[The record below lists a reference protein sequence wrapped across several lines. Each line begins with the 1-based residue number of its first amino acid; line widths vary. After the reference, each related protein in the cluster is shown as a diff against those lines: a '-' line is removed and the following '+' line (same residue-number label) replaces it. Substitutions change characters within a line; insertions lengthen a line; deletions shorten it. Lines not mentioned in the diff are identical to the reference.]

1 MRAGALILAQTLGS
15 LSVHALPKSVDE
27 RDLIGVNTTIPDALT
42 LSELYGA
49 PANNFSCKSER
60 NPVVMLHGLSA
71 NREVDLNMLQYE
83 LNRRGYCTFS
93 QTYGAWPLVP
103 WIGGLRTMADSAK
116 DIAEFVKEVKDK
128 TGASKVDIVGH
139 SEGGVQSIY
148 VPMTQP
154 GISEIVEHIIAL
166 GPAIHGAKY
175 YGFTDLWYIGG
186 NVTRALAKVVQ
197 DALGCPACDDMMTG
211 GAVYQDFLDNA
222 GHIAQPDNKV
232 TIIMSKS
239 DTLVAPDVSEIDE
252 AGVNNVFVQD
262 TCPDD
267 TVGHAGLMWDKSVWR
282 LIVNALEEN
291 NDAVFAC
298 DQGLPI

>member
-1 MRAGALILAQTLGS
+1 MRPSTLFFGHALGS
-15 LSVHALPKSVDE
+15 LGVNALPSGVDE
-27 RDLIGVNTTIPDALT
+27 RDLIGINTSLPDALT

-49 PANNFSCKSER
+49 PANNFSCVSKR

-71 NREVDLNMLQYE
+71 NRDVDLNMLQYE

-116 DIAEFVKEVKDK
+116 DIADFVKEVKDK

-148 VPMTQP
+148 VPMTQS
-154 GISEIVEHIIAL
+154 GISDIVEHVVAL

-211 GAVYQDFLDNA
+211 GAVYTEFLNNA
-222 GHIAQPDNKV
+222 GHIAQSGNKMTV
-232 TIIMSKS
+232 IMSKS
-239 DTLVAPDVSEIDE
+239 DTLVSPDVSEINE
-252 AGVNNVFVQD
+252 AGVKNVFVQD

-267 TVGHAGLMWDKSVWR
+267 PVGHAGLMWDKSVWR

-291 NDAVFAC
+291 DDAVFAC
-298 DQGLPI
+298 DKGLPF

>member
-1 MRAGALILAQTLGS
+1 MRPATLLIAQTLGS
-15 LSVHALPKSVDE
+15 LSVNALPKSVEE
-27 RDLIGVNTTIPDALT
+27 RGLIGVNITIPDALT

-49 PANNFSCKSER
+49 PANDFSCKSER

-71 NREVDLNMLQYE
+71 NRNVDLNMLQYE

-93 QTYGAWPLVP
+93 QTYGSWPLVP
-103 WIGGLRTMADSAK
+103 WIGGLRTMSDSAK
-116 DIAEFVKEVKDK
+116 DIADFVKEVKDK

-154 GISEIVEHIIAL
+154 GVSEIVEHIVAL

-186 NVTRALAKVVQ
+186 NITRALAKVVQ

-211 GAVYQDFLDNA
+211 GAVYKDFLNNT
-222 GHIAQPDNKV
+222 GHIAQPGNKI

-239 DTLVAPDVSEIDE
+239 DTLVAPDVSEVNE

-262 TCPDD
+262 TCPND

-291 NDAVFAC
+291 SDAVFAC
-298 DQGLPI
+298 DQGIPI

>member
-1 MRAGALILAQTLGS
+1 MRPGAFILAQTLGS
-15 LSVHALPKSVDE
+15 LSAHALPQSIDE
-27 RDLIGVNTTIPDALT
+27 RDLIGINTTIPDALT

-49 PANNFSCKSER
+49 PANNFTCKSER

-116 DIAEFVKEVKDK
+116 DIADFVKEVKDK

-154 GISEIVEHIIAL
+154 GISSIVEHVVAL
-166 GPAIHGAKY
+166 GPAIHGAQY

-197 DALGCPACDDMMTG
+197 DALGCPACDGMMTG
-211 GAVYQDFLDNA
+211 GAVYKEFQTNT
-222 GHIAQPDNKV
+222 GHIAQPGNKV
-232 TIIMSKS
+232 TVIMSKS
-239 DTLVAPDVSEIDE
+239 DTLVSPDVSEIDE
-252 AGVNNVFVQD
+252 TGVNNVFVQD

-282 LIVNALEEN
+282 LIINALEEN

-298 DQGLPI
+298 DKGLPI